1 MSDTHALTGAPQ
13 TPRKTPGRAHYE
25 LCGLSVKE
33 RVSMH
38 ATSRLM
44 DEDPGLS
51 AQIRPRRCAEIW
63 RRPAADWSAR
73 LQETIERHLNHPAP
87 TVFFRADDIG
97 AGGRAFQALSLVFQ
111 HHRVPLA
118 PAVVPAWL
126 SSARISQLLAEAP
139 PAEALWGWHQHGWRH
154 VNWQR
159 SGKKSEFGGHRDC
172 EQQRQD
178 IRKGRNK
185 LLEVFGDQLAPVFT
199 PPWNRLSPAT
209 LKVLNEL
216 GFAAVSLADPLD
228 GAQRS
233 NRDLRNLRV
242 QIDLHTRKGLDPE
255 ADFRALL
262 RELDQ
267 RLSGREPVGIML
279 HHQRMTFFAF
289 EFLDTLLDLLK
300 NRLGAK
306 LPGLAQILADR
317 PQST

>member
-1 MSDTHALTGAPQ
+1 MRT
-13 TPRKTPGRAHYE
+13 
-25 LCGLSVKE
+25 
-33 RVSMH
+33 
-38 ATSRLM
+38 TSRLM

-51 AQIRPRRCAEIW
+51 AQIRPRQHAEIW
-63 RRPAADWSAR
+63 RRPVTDWSAR
-73 LQETIERHLNHPAP
+73 LEQTIERHLDQPAP

-126 SSARISQLLAEAP
+126 SSTRINQLLAEAP

-159 SGKKSEFGGHRDC
+159 SGKKSEFGRHREC
-172 EQQRQD
+172 EQQWQD
-178 IRKGRNK
+178 ISKGRNK
-185 LLEVFGDQLAPVFT
+185 LVEIFGDQLVPVFT

-209 LKVLNEL
+209 LMVLDEL
-216 GFAAVSLADPLD
+216 GFAAVSMADPLD
-228 GAQRS
+228 NLQRC
-233 NRDLRNLRV
+233 NCDLLNLRV
-242 QIDLHTRKGLDPE
+242 QIDLHTRKGTDPE
-255 ADFRALL
+255 ADFSLLL

-279 HHQRMTFFAF
+279 HHQRMTLFAF
-289 EFLDTLLDLLK
+289 EFLDALLDLLK
-300 NRLGAK
+300 NRLQAK
-306 LPGLAQILADR
+306 LPGLAQLLADR